1 MVLHHNQLCEVF
13 IDLCHKAN
21 FGLKVEASSALTPD
35 LSRSRPAVALVNN
48 WTGGIPATFDL
59 TVTSPLTPV
68 SLRESR

>member
-21 FGLKVEASSALTPD
+21 FGLKVEANSALTPD

-48 WTGGIPATFDL
+48 WTGGISAAFDL
-59 TVTSPLTPV
+59 SPLTPV